1 MTKALTSPVRIGTLL
16 VACLGLWVT
25 PSAAQDVSADVRTW
39 SGESWRLAQPSLE
52 IFYTIPAPASGAASG
67 ASSSYGAPP
76 PGAAGT
82 GVGGQASLSMSG
94 SLLALQSFF
103 DSGPG
108 PRQGHRQA
116 EYITIRRGAVETQLP
131 LASVASLTFT
141 RQLVSG
147 SKLPP
152 YYVRRHFRYA
162 ATAVLTDGSRVEG
175 DYVNLGTLVL
185 RGQTAQGRLDLS
197 WEDIE
202 SVRFQR

>member
-1 MTKALTSPVRIGTLL
+1 MTQPLTSLVRIGALL
-16 VACLGLWVT
+16 IACLGLWVT

-52 IFYTIPAPASGAASG
+52 VFYTIPAPAKGTPDS
-67 ASSSYGAPP
+67 SSSYTAPSG
-76 PGAAGT
+76 GAAGT
-82 GVGGQASLSMSG
+82 GGGPSTLSMSG
-94 SLLALQSFF
+94 PLLALDSFF
-103 DSGPG
+103 AAGPS

-131 LASVASLTFT
+131 LASIASLTFT
-141 RQLVSG
+141 RQPFSG

-152 YYVRRHFRYA
+152 YYVGRHFRYA

-185 RGQTAQGRLDLS
+185 RGQTAQGRLDIS